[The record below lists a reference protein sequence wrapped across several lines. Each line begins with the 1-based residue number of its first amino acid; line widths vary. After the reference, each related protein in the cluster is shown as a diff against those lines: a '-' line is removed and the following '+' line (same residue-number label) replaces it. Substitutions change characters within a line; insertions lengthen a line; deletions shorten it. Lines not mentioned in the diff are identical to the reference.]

1 MNKRGPDNR
10 GTLLLSNNICFGH
23 VRLSIMD
30 LTEDSNQPFNSS
42 CGNFSITY
50 NGEIYNFKEIKSMLE
65 AEGCKFKTSGDTEV
79 LLQLYIKKGSLGLK
93 LLRGMFAFCIW
104 DNINNVFF
112 LSRDI
117 SGEKPLY
124 YCKTESSFGFASTL
138 TALMELKL
146 VPNIINSDQVL
157 FYLYDGFA
165 QRDKSL
171 VKNIQK
177 IEPGTFLEYNIKTGS
192 HKVERYWNL
201 PKYDQNLLTES
212 PEKDLLS
219 ILEHSIEEQLSQ
231 MFKPVFC

>member
-1 MNKRGPDNR
+1 
-10 GTLLLSNNICFGH
+10 
-23 VRLSIMD
+23 
-30 LTEDSNQPFNSS
+30 
-42 CGNFSITY
+42 
-50 NGEIYNFKEIKSMLE
+50 MLE

-146 VPNIINSDQVL
+146 VPNIINSDQIL

-177 IEPGTFLEYNIKTGS
+177 VEPGTFLEYNIKTG
-192 HKVERYWNL
+192 KLKRKNTGIC
-201 PKYDQNLLTES
+201 QNLI
-212 PEKDLLS
+212 K
-219 ILEHSIEEQLSQ
+219 IW
-231 MFKPVFC
+231 